1 MNYNYSELHVCKQTY
16 GKMLRGGGG
25 LQSVFFFFK
34 ILMVSDKTIHKAYRI
49 KKTINKT
56 HQRNFLFS
64 LFTQTILW
72 LSIHLKGKF
81 SSGTE
86 GALASNFDYDF
97 E

>member
-1 MNYNYSELHVCKQTY
+1 
-16 GKMLRGGGG
+16 
-25 LQSVFFFFK
+25 
-34 ILMVSDKTIHKAYRI
+34 MVSDKTIHKAFRI

-56 HQRNFLFS
+56 HQRNFFFL
-64 LFTQTILW
+64 TIYPNYTLAF
-72 LSIHLKGKF
+72 IHLKGKF